1 MDFYTRS
8 VRETLAELGA
18 DGVRGLSK
26 KEAGKRLQQ
35 YGANR
40 LGGKRGKP
48 FLFKFLEQFSD
59 FMVLILLGAA
69 GLSFLV
75 SLWEGQADFVDPII
89 ILAIVFLNAIMG
101 LVQEARAER
110 AIQSL
115 QALSAPKT
123 RVMRGGAEMTV
134 DSDTVVPGDL
144 LRFETGDAVTADV
157 RLVESVGLRVEES
170 SLTGESTAV
179 AKDHGVQHPKG
190 APLGERR
197 NMVFSGST
205 IVAGRCRGIAVS
217 TGMATEVGQIA
228 RLLDHAETPQTPL
241 QRRLGDTGKTM
252 GIFAL
257 LICSFIFLL
266 GVIQRTDLLDSF
278 MLAVSLAVAAVP
290 EGLPAIVTIVLAL
303 GVQRLARRSAI
314 VRKLPAVETL
324 GSATVICSDK
334 TGTLT
339 QNRMTVQQI
348 VPVTGEQ
355 DSGMRQKLLLYGSL
369 CTNTR
374 ISDKEVVGDPT
385 ERAIVEAAIREGL
398 DLGQAKVRHPR
409 MGEVPFDSARKRMS
423 TLHQG
428 GLLLVKGAPD
438 VLLGLCEQV
447 ASSTGGA
454 VRLTDGARREIL
466 AQNGQMANRALR
478 VIAVA
483 YREMGEALVGANC
496 VRPHVP
502 IICAPPSSAVE
513 PVAAGEHSSP
523 LHGRVGKEGADA
535 QNAPLRANANTRDVG
550 GMILPLRE
558 SAERGLT
565 FLGLIAMQ
573 DPPRPE
579 AREAVLTCRRAGIR
593 PVMITGDHAATAA
606 AIAQELGI
614 LTGNRGVLTGAEL
627 DALSDEDLQKMVK
640 SVAVFARVSPL
651 HKSRVVEALQTNG
664 EIVAMTGDGVNDAP
678 ALKISDIGCAM
689 GKSGTDVAR
698 DASDMI
704 LTDDNFATIVSAVRE
719 GRGIYQNMVKSVHFL
734 LSCNVGEILTILIA
748 VLIGMPPPLLPIQLL
763 WVNLVTDSFPALA
776 LGAEK
781 AERDIMD
788 RPPVSPK
795 SSMFSGGLGIDII
808 FQGMMIGGL
817 SLWAFFLGVQ
827 SGDYT
832 TGRTF
837 AFAVLSLSQLVHA
850 CNVRSR
856 ESLFKIGLFS
866 NGKMVLALLFC
877 GAMQV
882 AVIGHPTLAGV
893 FGVAPLTLE
902 QWRTV
907 LLLVPIPLVVV
918 ELTKL
923 LRRGEKPVHTHS

>member
-1 MDFYTRS
+1 MDFTTRS
-8 VRETLAELGA
+8 IKETLKHLGA

-26 KEAGKRLQQ
+26 KEAGKRLSQ

-40 LGGKRGKP
+40 LEGKKGKP
-48 FLFKFLEQFSD
+48 FLLKFLEQFSD

-69 GLSFLV
+69 GFSFLI
-75 SLWEGQADFVDPII
+75 SIWDGEADFVDPII

-123 RVMRGGAEMTV
+123 RVVRDSKEMEV
-134 DSDTVVPGDL
+134 DSDTIVPGDL
-144 LRFETGDAVTADV
+144 LLFETGDAVTADV

-179 AKDHGVQHPKG
+179 AKDHMVRSSVE

-205 IVAGRCRGIAVS
+205 VVAGRCRGIAVA
-217 TGMATEVGQIA
+217 TGMGTEVGQIA
-228 RLLDHAETPQTPL
+228 SMLDQAERPQTPL

-252 GIFAL
+252 GLFAL
-257 LICSFIFLL
+257 LICSFIFML

-339 QNRMTVQQI
+339 QNRMTVQRV
-348 VPVTGEQ
+348 VPVTGEA
-355 DSGMRQKLLLYGSL
+355 DRGMRQKLLLYGSL

-374 ISDKEVVGDPT
+374 VSGKEVQGDPT
-385 ERAIVEAAIREGL
+385 ERAIVEAAIREGI
-398 DLGQAKVRHPR
+398 DLRQGRGRHPR

-423 TLHQG
+423 TLHKD
-428 GLLLVKGAPD
+428 GLLIVKGAPD
-438 VLLGLCEQV
+438 VLLGLCSGQV
-447 ASSTGGA
+447 TSGGTMA
-454 VRLTDGARREIL
+454 LTDGSRREIL
-466 AQNGQMANRALR
+466 AQNAQMANKALR

-483 YREMGEALVGANC
+483 YRENVQQGE
-496 VRPHVP
+496 
-502 IICAPPSSAVE
+502 
-513 PVAAGEHSSP
+513 AGEHSSP
-523 LHGRVGKEGADA
+523 LHEGVE
-535 QNAPLRANANTRDVG
+535 Q
-550 GMILPLRE
+550 
-558 SAERGLT
+558 GLT

-573 DPPRPE
+573 DPPRSE
-579 AREAVLTCRRAGIR
+579 AKAAVLTCRRAGIR
-593 PVMITGDHAATAA
+593 PVMITGDHAATAS

-614 LTGNRGVLTGAEL
+614 LTGNRGVLTGVEL
-627 DALSDEDLQKMVK
+627 DQLSDQDLRKAVK
-640 SVAVFARVSPL
+640 NIAVFARVSPL
-651 HKSRVVEALQTNG
+651 HKSRVVEAFQANG

-678 ALKISDIGCAM
+678 ALKIADIGCAM
-689 GKSGTDVAR
+689 GKTGTDVAR
-698 DASDMI
+698 DASDLI

-776 LGAEK
+776 LGAER
-781 AERDIMD
+781 AERDIME

-795 SSMFSGGLGIDII
+795 SSMFAGGLGVQIL
-808 FQGMMIGGL
+808 FQGMLIGGL

-837 AFAVLSLSQLVHA
+837 AFAVLALSQLVHA

-856 ESLFKIGLFS
+856 ESIFKIGFFS
-866 NGKMVLALLFC
+866 NMKMVLALLFC

-882 AVIGHPTLAGV
+882 VVIGHPTFAAV
-893 FGVAPLTLE
+893 FGVAPLTFA

-923 LRRGEKPVHTHS
+923 LHRREPVVRTQQ

>member
-1 MDFYTRS
+1 MGVVDMEFYTRS
-8 VRETLAELGA
+8 VKETLKHLGA

-40 LGGKRGKP
+40 LEGKRGKP
-48 FLFKFLEQFSD
+48 FLLKFLEQFSD

-69 GLSFLV
+69 GFSFLISV
-75 SLWEGQADFVDPII
+75 WEGEADFVDPII

-101 LVQEARAER
+101 LIQEARAER

-123 RVMRGGAEMTV
+123 RVVREGAEMVV
-134 DSDTVVPGDL
+134 DSDTIVPGEL
-144 LRFETGDAVTADV
+144 LFFETGDAVTADV

-179 AKDHGVQHPKG
+179 AKDHRAVPSMG

-205 IVAGRCRGIAVS
+205 VVAGRCRGIAVA
-217 TGMATEVGQIA
+217 TGMGTEVGQIA
-228 RLLDHAETPQTPL
+228 SLLDQAERPQTPL
-241 QRRLGDTGKTM
+241 QRRLADTGKTM
-252 GIFAL
+252 GLFAL
-257 LICSFIFLL
+257 LICSFIFML

-303 GVQRLARRSAI
+303 GVQRLARRGAI

-324 GSATVICSDK
+324 GSATIICSDK

-339 QNRMTVQQI
+339 QNRMTVQQV

-355 DSGMRQKLLLYGSL
+355 DEGLRQKLLLYGSL

-374 ISDKEVVGDPT
+374 IAGKEVQGDPT
-385 ERAIVEAAIREGL
+385 ERAIVEAALREGL
-398 DLGQAKVRHPR
+398 DLRQARARHPR
-409 MGEVPFDSARKRMS
+409 TGEVPFDSARKRMS
-423 TLHQG
+423 TLHRD
-428 GLLLVKGAPD
+428 GLLIVKGAPD
-438 VLLGLCEQV
+438 VLLGLCSEQV
-447 ASSTGGA
+447 GAGGTVA
-454 VRLTDGARREIL
+454 LTDGKRREIL
-466 AQNGQMANRALR
+466 TQNAQMANKALR

-483 YREMGEALVGANC
+483 YREEV
-496 VRPHVP
+496 HF
-502 IICAPPSSAVE
+502 
-513 PVAAGEHSSP
+513 AGEHSLA
-523 LHGRVGKEGADA
+523 LHEMV
-535 QNAPLRANANTRDVG
+535 
-550 GMILPLRE
+550 
-558 SAERGLT
+558 ERGLT
-565 FLGLIAMQ
+565 FLGFIAMQ

-579 AREAVLTCRRAGIR
+579 AKAAVLTCRRAGIR
-593 PVMITGDHAATAA
+593 PVMITGDHAATAS

-627 DALSDEDLQKMVK
+627 DRLSDQDLRKTIK
-640 SVAVFARVSPL
+640 NIAVFARVSPL
-651 HKSRVVEALQTNG
+651 HKSRVVEAFQANG

-678 ALKISDIGCAM
+678 ALKIADIGCAM
-689 GKSGTDVAR
+689 GKTGTDVAR

-776 LGAEK
+776 LGAERT
-781 AERDIMD
+781 ERDIMY

-795 SSMFSGGLGIDII
+795 SSMFAGGLGAQIL
-808 FQGMMIGGL
+808 FQGMLIGGL
-817 SLWAFFLGVQ
+817 SLLAFFLGVQ

-837 AFAVLSLSQLVHA
+837 AFAVLALSQLVHA

-856 ESLFKIGLFS
+856 ESIFKIGFFS

-882 AVIGHPTLAGV
+882 VVIGHPTFAAV
-893 FGVAPLTLE
+893 FGVAPLTFA

-923 LRRGEKPVHTHS
+923 LHRGEAPVQTHQ